1 MKKKHKSFLN
11 PVLVLAKLSVI
22 YCFAIVF
29 WNATKT
35 DLPDPLFQKVKI
47 LSLEKGNYYSSWF
60 ETSGPF
66 NQKILVD
73 HKDIGGLYCN
83 SKLKGFN
90 QIVAGKDLLL
100 KIECLEATSW
110 WDFFTFGRN
119 FNYRLVSILP
129 QKNSSIEEDSLIFT
143 TNFWIASSVL
153 SVIAFFLIA
162 GLFIKKK

>member
-1 MKKKHKSFLN
+1 MKKNHNFFLN
-11 PVLVLAKLSVI
+11 RFVSILLVL
-22 YCFAIVF
+22 YCVAIVF
-29 WNATKT
+29 WNETKT
-35 DLPDPLFQKVKI
+35 NLPDPLFQKVKI
-47 LSLEKGNYYSSWF
+47 LSVEKGNYYSSWF

-129 QKNSSIEEDSLIFT
+129 EKNTSIEEDSLIFT

-153 SVIAFFLIA
+153 SVIAFYLLVGSI
-162 GLFIKKK
+162 IKKK

>member
-11 PVLVLAKLSVI
+11 PVLPILLVL
-22 YCFAIVF
+22 YCVAIVF

-35 DLPDPLFQKVKI
+35 DIPDPLFQKVKI
-47 LSLEKGNYYSSWF
+47 LSVEKGNYYSSWF

-90 QIVAGKDLLL
+90 RIVVGQDLLL

-110 WDFFTFGRN
+110 WDFFTLGRN
-119 FNYRLVSILP
+119 FNYRLDSILT
-129 QKNSSIEEDSLIFT
+129 QNNTSIEEDSLIFT
-143 TNFWIASSVL
+143 TNFWIASSIL
-153 SVIAFFLIA
+153 SIIVFSL
-162 GLFIKKK
+162 LVRSFIKKK

>member
-1 MKKKHKSFLN
+1 MKKNHNFFLN
-11 PVLVLAKLSVI
+11 PFVSILLVL
-22 YCFAIVF
+22 YCVTIVF

-35 DLPDPLFQKVKI
+35 DLPDPLVQKVKI
-47 LSLEKGNYYSSWF
+47 LSVEKGNYYSSWF

-73 HKDIGGLYCN
+73 SKNIGGLYCN

-143 TNFWIASSVL
+143 NNFWIASSVL
-153 SVIAFFLIA
+153 SVIAFFLFV

>member
-129 QKNSSIEEDSLIFT
+129 QKNSSIEEDSLIFY
-143 TNFWIASSVL
+143 IR
-153 SVIAFFLIA
+153 FLDCKFYDNYNYI
-162 GLFIKKK
+162 FPTSWVTH

>member
-1 MKKKHKSFLN
+1 MKKANKSYFSILF
-11 PVLVLAKLSVI
+11 VL

-35 DLPDPLFQKVKI
+35 HLPDPLVQKVKI
-47 LSLEKGNYYSSWF
+47 LSIENGHYHSSWF

-83 SKLKGFN
+83 SKQKGIS
-90 QIVAGKDLLL
+90 QIVGGKELLL

-119 FNYRLVSILP
+119 FNYRLVSIP
-129 QKNSSIEEDSLIFT
+129 AQNNDSIEEDSLIFT
-143 TNFWIASSVL
+143 TNFWIASSIL
-153 SVIAFFLIA
+153 SLIAFYLLA
-162 GLFIKKK
+162 GSLIKKK